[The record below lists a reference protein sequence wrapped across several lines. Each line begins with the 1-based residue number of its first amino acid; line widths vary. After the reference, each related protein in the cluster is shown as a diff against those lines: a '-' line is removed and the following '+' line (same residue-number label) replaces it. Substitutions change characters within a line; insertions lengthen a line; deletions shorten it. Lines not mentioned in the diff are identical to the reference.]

1 MGLPSKSGFLRRAL
15 SSMPARL
22 CFMALTAFFITVS
35 VWGCAGK
42 KEAVKKYGYN
52 ETLNRWTAGKK
63 IFEGL
68 DARLYITAT
77 YKTTQFRKSY
87 IERYVNSY
95 QLDEGY
101 AKALMEREMEQ
112 AESYNEFF
120 FTAYTPEERWNDFNK
135 RASIWRLYLEDD
147 AGARLIPISIVK
159 VDPADPL
166 LREFF
171 PYFDLWSYG
180 YVVKFPKYAETGTEP
195 VPGPNT
201 RHMKLIVTGILG
213 KGELVWRL
221 KE

>member
-1 MGLPSKSGFLRRAL
+1 MFAI
-15 SSMPARL
+15 
-22 CFMALTAFFITVS
+22 FVS
-35 VWGCAGK
+35 VSISGCAGNK
-42 KEAVKKYGYN
+42 GAVRKYSYN
-52 ETLNRWTAGKK
+52 ETLNRYTAGKK

-77 YKTTQFRKSY
+77 YKAPRFRESY
-87 IERYVNSY
+87 IERYVKSY

-101 AKALMEREMEQ
+101 SKALLDREMEQ

-135 RASIWRLYLEDD
+135 KDSIWRLYLEDD
-147 AGARLIPISIVK
+147 KGARLTPISIVK

-180 YVVKFPKYAETGTEP
+180 YVVKFPKYTETGTEP
-195 VPGPNT
+195 VPGPDT
-201 RHMKLIVTGILG
+201 RYIKLVVTGILG
-213 KGELVWRL
+213 EGELEWRL